1 MNSKRFG
8 QIFMPANRRPGG
20 YCHRR
25 GVCALPL
32 GDAAIPDLE
41 RVVGQEADYDFH
53 RAAGLLAI
61 LFSVRA
67 LKPERAQMK
76 ASGPA
81 IAVFLG
87 GGRTRRDQLVVGRR
101 QMQQTAGAGHRFC
114 ASTKGTGVF
123 AAKRFF

>member
-1 MNSKRFG
+1 
-8 QIFMPANRRPGG
+8 
-20 YCHRR
+20 
-25 GVCALPL
+25 
-32 GDAAIPDLE
+32 
-41 RVVGQEADYDFH
+41 VGQEADYDFH

-101 QMQQTAGAGHRFC
+101 QMQQTAGAGHRVC